1 MRKMNTFS
9 MKIGAIILLFSMIIT
24 VAFSAMLSVFSNGF
38 REPGVTA
45 IGTVVVP
52 AQQQSIYTLTLSAE
66 DAEQLFVQGTY
77 SLNPESLVPIE
88 TYNNSYLEYLMT
100 RIMPYAFCFCL
111 LIFALSLGLWAVL
124 KRVQAKND
132 MLVVNQLRNIE
143 DIDAFSAEDPALL
156 QAYESIKQKFD
167 DNLRDYQRLNSY
179 LSHEQKNA
187 IAILRTRLE
196 LAEQQEYL
204 PELDAISESIDDVL
218 TLSETRDVATK
229 APVDVAL
236 VCATVCDSYKT
247 MQDTIT
253 FIFDEDADTEII
265 AKERWIYRA
274 VANLVANAVKYG
286 EGKPIEVK
294 VENKKHSVIVS
305 VKDHGI
311 GISPEAQ
318 EKIFNHRYRINE
330 LNKDGYGIG
339 LSLVSHVCDLC
350 GGFATV
356 ESELGEGST
365 FYLSFP
371 QKAYQS

>member
-1 MRKMNTFS
+1 
-9 MKIGAIILLFSMIIT
+9 MKIGAIIFLFSMIIT
-24 VAFSAMLSVFSNGF
+24 VAFATMLSVFSGGF
-38 REPGVTA
+38 TEPSVTA
-45 IGTVVVP
+45 IGTVTVP
-52 AQQQSIYTLTLSAE
+52 AQRQNIYALTLSEE
-66 DAEQLFVQGTY
+66 DARQLFVQGTY
-77 SLNPESLVPIE
+77 SVNPESLVPIE
-88 TYNNSYLEYLMT
+88 AYNQSYLEYLMT
-100 RIMPYAFCFCL
+100 QIMPYALCFCVL
-111 LIFALSLGLWAVL
+111 LFALSLGLWAVL

-143 DIDAFSAEDPALL
+143 DIDAFSADDPALL
-156 QAYESIKQKFD
+156 QAYERIKRKFD
-167 DNLRDYQRLNSY
+167 DNMRDYQRLNSY

-196 LAEQQEYL
+196 LAGQQEYL
-204 PELDAISESIDDVL
+204 PGLDAISESIDDVL
-218 TLSETRDVATK
+218 TLSETRDSAAK

-236 VCATVCDSYKT
+236 VCAAVCDSYKT

-265 AKERWIYRA
+265 AKERWVYRA
-274 VANLVANAVKYG
+274 IANLVSNAVKYG

-294 VENKKHSVIVS
+294 VENKKHSVIIS

-311 GISPEAQ
+311 GISSEAQ

-356 ESELGEGST
+356 ESELDAGST

-371 QKAYQS
+371 QKAA